1 MEDLAE
7 FQLLNNNN
15 DSQIFIHDIVGFV
28 HQNEDSQDN
37 DDNDID
43 ENDYSEDK
51 KSLIWEE
58 NDEIKKSEKFNK
70 SFNINE
76 TYFCFILDN
85 LNGVYMNIYDI
96 NNSNFNENN
105 DDNEENVIKNYSYYE
120 QIFNLYKNYYK
131 DLPYISNNKENNIY
145 CNKKDVESEKGFG
158 YIKLNEKDKKMFEI
172 DPKRYIFE
180 EVVKA
185 YEAKDNKMPYLNL
198 DFLSS
203 KTKEKIR
210 EENSRKFSVNSVDSD
225 ISANALPMIS
235 NEEFEKIK
243 EVIDKLNLGKN
254 ENNKIEEKK

>member
-1 MEDLAE
+1 
-7 FQLLNNNN
+7 
-15 DSQIFIHDIVGFV
+15 
-28 HQNEDSQDN
+28 
-37 DDNDID
+37 
-43 ENDYSEDK
+43 
-51 KSLIWEE
+51 
-58 NDEIKKSEKFNK
+58 
-70 SFNINE
+70 
-76 TYFCFILDN
+76 
-85 LNGVYMNIYDI
+85 
-96 NNSNFNENN
+96 
-105 DDNEENVIKNYSYYE
+105 
-120 QIFNLYKNYYK
+120 
-131 DLPYISNNKENNIY
+131 
-145 CNKKDVESEKGFG
+145 
-158 YIKLNEKDKKMFEI
+158 MFEI